1 MNGPVA
7 NRQEPAKEPPATRLR
22 TLADCK
28 AQDEFG
34 IPLIAAARGD
44 HEEVVE
50 LLLAHPGIDVNT
62 ILSL

>member
-1 MNGPVA
+1 M
-7 NRQEPAKEPPATRLR
+7 
-22 TLADCK
+22 ADCK